1 MFHHPG
7 MPSRGARRP
16 RHPFQMETSDQ
27 DATLLNHRRPGLFQA
42 WQNEVSIAE
51 NTCCPLLQ
59 DGTETSPR
67 FTGPDDLPGAE
78 QLVKEILNQL
88 GRCHLV
94 LSCQPPRLPTSTRPI
109 LPAFSN
115 PRPCFAPF
123 NSRLGP
129 RRLVTGFKKE
139 VPYSAKSDNTDA

>member
-88 GRCHLV
+88 GRCHLGP
-94 LSCQPPRLPTSTRPI
+94 L
-109 LPAFSN
+109 LPATEATNLYSSHLACFLKPS
-115 PRPCFAPF
+115 PLLCPFQLKARPSSLSHGIQKGSSLQC
-123 NSRLGP
+123 
-129 RRLVTGFKKE
+129 
-139 VPYSAKSDNTDA
+139 